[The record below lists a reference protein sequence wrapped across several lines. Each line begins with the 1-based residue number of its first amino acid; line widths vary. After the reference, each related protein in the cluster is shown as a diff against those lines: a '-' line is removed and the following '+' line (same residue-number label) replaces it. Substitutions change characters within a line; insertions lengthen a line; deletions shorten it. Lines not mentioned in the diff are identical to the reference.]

1 MVTNDANAKIQKI
14 IDKARKNLDAAQK
27 AWQEA
32 LGKGIKQAA
41 DALGK
46 TKKSIKEGKA
56 KLKEKL
62 KAEKQAAS
70 DYRKNKTAAK
80 KTKMGKAT
88 FAAKKAQQDLDEAVG
103 SEQALSVL
111 LVQLKADLKSVMAIQ
126 KEASRI
132 EKQQAKLV
140 KAKAKPK
147 RSAKKKKA
155 KKRAMVVNGASAGAV
170 HAAV

>member
-1 MVTNDANAKIQKI
+1 MATNDANAKIKKI

-27 AWQEA
+27 AWKEA
-32 LGKGIKQAA
+32 LDKGIKQATE
-41 DALGK
+41 ALSK

-56 KLKEKL
+56 KLKDKL

-70 DYRKNKTAAK
+70 DYRKSKTATNKTK
-80 KTKMGKAT
+80 VGKAT
-88 FAAKKAQQDLDEAVG
+88 FAVKKAQQDLDAATG
-103 SEQALSVL
+103 SEQALATL
-111 LVQLKADLKSVMAIQ
+111 LVHLKADLKSVMAIQ
-126 KEASRI
+126 KEAARI

-147 RSAKKKKA
+147 RGAKKKKS
-155 KKRAMVVNGASAGAV
+155 KKAAMPVNGASAGAV